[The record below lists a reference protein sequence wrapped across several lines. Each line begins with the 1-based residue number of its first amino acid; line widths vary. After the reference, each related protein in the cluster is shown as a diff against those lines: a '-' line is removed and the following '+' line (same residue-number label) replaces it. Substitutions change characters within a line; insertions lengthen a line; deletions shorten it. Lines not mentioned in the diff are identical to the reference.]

1 MSTVVLSVRIKKE
14 LKKKAE
20 ELGIDIRSVVEKAL
34 KEEILKVKQKYV
46 RKLLDKALKDMDVS
60 VEEWVKAVKES
71 RGER

>member
-14 LKKKAE
+14 LKKEAE

-60 VEEWVKAVKES
+60 IEEWVKAVKES